1 MQTNPTM
8 IYIVVFLIVFGGFVV
23 ANFLINLPKQK
34 KEDLGK
40 KNLPSIYRMTWGVLT
55 VFVLSIGNTLC
66 KLQPQRTQKLKN
78 QLMIANISMTP
89 EYVFAAEILFSVVM
103 FLLPLMFLL
112 KSEKAGAIIMLA
124 MLCGFV
130 GLVYPSMAIAS
141 EADKRQTA
149 ILRSLPFAIDLI
161 GAAMRAGLDF
171 NAAVRYYVTSDNKS
185 NPLVLEFGIMLRQ
198 LELGKTRVQALE
210 AVAARI
216 QLDEFNTFCGAVA
229 HGTEVGASIVDTMK
243 IQAEEM
249 RRARFNLAER
259 KAARAPSIMIFPI
272 ALFIMP
278 AVFIV
283 IGVPVY
289 LKLQSSGMG
298 GLMK

>member
-1 MQTNPTM
+1 MQTNQ
-8 IYIVVFLIVFGGFVV
+8 ILLYAVVFIVVFGGFIV
-23 ANFLINLPKQK
+23 ANFLINMPKRP

-40 KNLPSIYRMTWGVLT
+40 KNLPTLYRLSWSILT
-55 VFVLSIGNTLC
+55 VFVLSIGNTLSRI
-66 KLQPQRTQKLKN
+66 QSDRTRKLKN
-78 QLMIANISMTP
+78 QLLLANINMP
-89 EYVFAAEILFSVVM
+89 VEYVYAAELLYSVVM
-103 FLLPLMFLL
+103 FVLPLLFLL
-112 KSEKAGAIIMLA
+112 KSEKTGVIFFFALI
-124 MLCGFV
+124 CGFV
-130 GLVYPSMAIAS
+130 GLIYPSMEIAS
-141 EADKRQTA
+141 RAEKRQTA

-171 NAAVRYYVTSDNKS
+171 NAAIRYYVTSDKNS

-216 QLDEFNTFCGAVA
+216 QLDEFNSFCAAVA

-298 GLMK
+298 GLM